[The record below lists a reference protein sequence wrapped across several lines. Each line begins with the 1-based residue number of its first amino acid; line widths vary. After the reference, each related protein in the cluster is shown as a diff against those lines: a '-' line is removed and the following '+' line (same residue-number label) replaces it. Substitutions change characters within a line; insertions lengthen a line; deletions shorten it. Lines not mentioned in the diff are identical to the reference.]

1 MVDAAR
7 QMLDELMGRNRNL
20 HPSEAGQAVNWEDPE
35 VSQWVTLYTHRFN
48 YSPCD
53 IIEIFGMRCIF
64 VF

>member
-35 VSQWVTLYTHRFN
+35 VSKWTHCVHTDLIIL
-48 YSPCD
+48 CD
-53 IIEIFGMRCIF
+53 IIEILGMRCF
-64 VF
+64 SV